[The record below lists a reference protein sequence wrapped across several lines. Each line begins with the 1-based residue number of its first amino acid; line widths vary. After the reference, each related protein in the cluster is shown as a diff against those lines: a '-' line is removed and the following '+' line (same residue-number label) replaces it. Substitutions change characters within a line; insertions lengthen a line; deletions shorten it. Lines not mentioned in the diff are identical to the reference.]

1 MPSTPQNQRLALLV
15 LAVII
20 ATITLN
26 LSYPRLTSS
35 LTYLPVDAALKHQW
49 EDYPIK
55 LNQFPG
61 LIDTA
66 KHSIEQLDE
75 ARYWQG
81 LGWLHYLHASAQGIT
96 TREGKQS
103 LSHAQNAFETFLKK
117 SPASP
122 AEWLRL
128 AWTHAQLGHEAE
140 AVINTLKMSLYTGRA
155 ERYLMPNRLELALR
169 YAEHFAPED
178 KGMLQDQLQLTWRF
192 YQRDMLT
199 FINTG
204 AYKKSTL
211 YRLLGN
217 NPELIEQ
224 INSELERTSSLQ
236 TEGRSRL
243 ALRHEA
249 QQAPVEALVP
259 PA

>member
-1 MPSTPQNQRLALLV
+1 MHSNPNNQRLALIV

-20 ATITLN
+20 ATITLI

-66 KHSIEQLDE
+66 KHSIDKLDE

-128 AWTHAQLGHEAE
+128 AWTHAQLGHAAE
-140 AVINTLKMSLYTGRA
+140 AVVNTLKMSLYTGRA
-155 ERYLMPNRLELALR
+155 ERYLMLNRLELALR
-169 YAEHFAPED
+169 YAEHFDPED
-178 KGMLQDQLQLTWRF
+178 KGLLQDQLQLTWRF
-192 YQRDMLT
+192 YQRDLLK

-236 TEGRSRL
+236 TEDKGRLVRM
-243 ALRHEA
+243 HEA
-249 QQAPVEALVP
+249 QQEPFEALVP
-259 PA
+259 TA

>member
-1 MPSTPQNQRLALLV
+1 MT

-20 ATITLN
+20 ATITLI

-35 LTYLPVDAALKHQW
+35 FTYLPVDAALKHQW

-103 LSHAQNAFETFLKK
+103 LSHARNAFETFLKK

-128 AWTHAQLGHEAE
+128 AWTHAQLGHAAE
-140 AVINTLKMSLYTGRA
+140 EVVNTLKMSLYTGRA

-178 KGMLQDQLQLTWRF
+178 NGMLQDQLQLTWRF
-192 YQRDMLT
+192 YQRDMLI

-224 INSELERTSSLQ
+224 INSELNRISSLQ
-236 TEGRSRL
+236 TEEKGRL
-243 ALRHEA
+243 ALRHEV
-249 QQAPVEALVP
+249 QQSPFETSWS